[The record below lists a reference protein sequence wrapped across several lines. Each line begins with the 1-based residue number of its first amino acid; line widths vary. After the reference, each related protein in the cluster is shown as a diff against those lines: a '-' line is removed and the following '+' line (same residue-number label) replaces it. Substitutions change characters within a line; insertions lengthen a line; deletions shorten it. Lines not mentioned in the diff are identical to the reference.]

1 MGYLTEVNILVTGSN
16 GQLGTC
22 IKDEV
27 ANGNSKNIWHFADRS
42 IVDITD
48 IESIRKFVIDNNIK
62 VIVNC
67 AAYTNVDKAE
77 EDYDTALEINYGGV
91 CKLTSVCREFDIY
104 LIHISTDYVFNGRSH
119 RPYKTSSECDP
130 IGSYGTTKWLGECYA
145 LEYEKAIVIRTSWLY
160 SEYGKNFYR
169 TMINRIIERKETNVV
184 CDQVGSPTY
193 ARDLAEFI
201 IFLIEEQDEED
212 IEAHTGLYHFT
223 NNGCCSWYDFAAS
236 IEQLWWSKGRNDFIQ
251 PCKTS
256 EYPTKAERPPYSV
269 LDKTDLYEFPYEPRH
284 WLAALR
290 ICMMNDIEIQEH

>member
-27 ANGNSKNIWHFADRS
+27 ANGNSKNIWHFTDRS

-91 CKLTSVCREFDIY
+91 CKLTSVCREFGIY
-104 LIHISTDYVFNGRSH
+104 LIHISTDYVFNGTRH
-119 RPYKTSSECDP
+119 LPYLTSSECKP
-130 IGSYGTTKWLGECYA
+130 LGCYGTTKWMGENEA
-145 LEYEKAIVIRTSWLY
+145 LEYEKAIIIRTSWLY

-169 TMINRIIERKETNVV
+169 TMINRIIDKKETKVV
-184 CDQVGSPTY
+184 CDQIGSPTY

-236 IEQLWWSKGRNDFIQ
+236 IEQLWWSKGRNDFIK

-290 ICMMNDIEIQEH
+290 LCMMNDIEIQEH

>member
-1 MGYLTEVNILVTGSN
+1 MKSLGQGFLGKIFGFAKNESLNIDIVEKVLTEY
-16 GQLGTC
+16 
-22 IKDEV
+22 KPD
-27 ANGNSKNIWHFADRS
+27 
-42 IVDITD
+42 IV
-48 IESIRKFVIDNNIK
+48 VH
-62 VIVNC
+62 C

-91 CKLTSVCREFDIY
+91 CKLTAVCQEFDIY

-119 RPYKTSSECDP
+119 RPYTTISECDP

-184 CDQVGSPTY
+184 CDQVGTPTY

-236 IEQLWWSKGRNDFIQ
+236 IEQLWWTKGRNDYIK

-269 LDKTDLYEFPYEPRH
+269 LDKTYLYEFPYEPRH
-284 WLAALR
+284 WMAALR
-290 ICMMNDIEIQEH
+290 ECMMNDIEIQEH

>member
-169 TMINRIIERKETNVV
+169 TMINRIIEKKETRVV
-184 CDQVGSPTY
+184 CDQIGSPTY

-201 IFLIEEQDEED
+201 IFLIEEQDVL
-212 IEAHTGLYHFT
+212 IIIAFSYS
-223 NNGCCSWYDFAAS
+223 NAS
-236 IEQLWWSKGRNDFIQ
+236 FSPIHLVV
-251 PCKTS
+251 P
-256 EYPTKAERPPYSV
+256 
-269 LDKTDLYEFPYEPRH
+269 
-284 WLAALR
+284 
-290 ICMMNDIEIQEH
+290 